1 MIYAHAENQ
10 VLERADHLFS
20 NQYLHILYLALA
32 CPPSANVNTYTI
44 VVCDYF
50 TKWAEAYPVTDH
62 TALTVADKI
71 VNEFKS
77 RFRVPLEIHTDQGR
91 EFESQLLSRLC
102 ETLQIMKTRTC
113 PYRPQSD
120 GLVERFNRTLL
131 QMVSMYV
138 NKN

>member
-1 MIYAHAENQ
+1 MAWHNITQ
-10 VLERADHLFS
+10 RT
-20 NQYLHILYLALA
+20 LALTM
-32 CPPSANVNTYTI
+32 CFMHTQKTRSWKGQIISSAINIFISSISHLSVHHQRTSIPTSSSC
-44 VVCDYF
+44 V
-50 TKWAEAYPVTDH
+50 TSLKKWAEAYPVPDH

-113 PYRPQSD
+113 PYRPPIRLP
-120 GLVERFNRTLL
+120 G
-131 QMVSMYV
+131 
-138 NKN
+138 

>member
-1 MIYAHAENQ
+1 MSTISK
-10 VLERADHLFS
+10 R
-20 NQYLHILYLALA
+20 QYLPHRHGG
-32 CPPSANVNTYTI
+32 
-44 VVCDYF
+44 YF
-50 TKWAEAYPVTDH
+50 TKWAETYPVPDH

-71 VNEFKS
+71 VDEFKS

-131 QMVSMYV
+131 HGVHVRKQEL
-138 NKN
+138 NKLG